1 MAILRLQLEIDSE
14 VHPELY
20 ARLASLG
27 RLAAREEK
35 LRQLAATGLIWEVAR
50 LHGPAFAYPDA
61 AAQPAGELPHGGAAQ
76 AAPAPDPATI
86 DAGAVDDHP
95 PLVPANVP
103 MLTDIVDQAEAGVDI
118 DTAAPTEKPATTATT
133 ATVVPLHDARPG
145 GKTRSARLKRMK
157 DLGLFQNG

>member
-27 RLAAREEK
+27 RFAAREEK
-35 LRQLAATGLIWEVAR
+35 LRQLAATGLIWEIAR
-50 LHGPAFAYPDA
+50 LSGPAFTDPDA
-61 AAQPAGELPHGGAAQ
+61 AALPAGELPSGDAATE
-76 AAPAPDPATI
+76 APDPDPATI
-86 DAGAVDDHP
+86 DAGAMDDHP
-95 PLVPANVP
+95 AWMPADVP
-103 MLTDIVDQAEAGVDI
+103 MLTDIVTEAETGVDI
-118 DTAAPTEKPATTATT
+118 EAAAPADESATTAK
-133 ATVVPLHDARPG
+133 VVPLHDARRD